1 MYRKEYTPIK
11 YISYIYGSMDYLFSG
26 VYRMNRFQG
35 NKKASV
41 LTEA

>member
-11 YISYIYGSMDYLFSG
+11 YISYIYEATDNFFSG
-26 VYRMNRFQG
+26 FYRMNRFQD